1 MNVVIGF
8 GFRARL
14 GFLKV
19 FGKKFLFKGHSLAT
33 ELKYV
38 SSKTKALTF
47 HEKNK
52 CCWIILLT
60 RTNPICCMIWG
71 RLRSTD

>member
-19 FGKKFLFKGHSLAT
+19 FGKKFLCKGHSLAT

-38 SSKTKALTF
+38 SSKAKALTF
-47 HEKNK
+47 WDKNK
-52 CCWIILLT
+52 CCLII
-60 RTNPICCMIWG
+60 M
-71 RLRSTD
+71 